1 MSHASDADDASHLAE
16 GDIAWLLARYEPVV
30 RARCVA
36 RLRGGAAAEDV
47 AQDVMLRL
55 LAEFHRGR
63 RYEGL
68 PYRVVVHQVTTW
80 TIDDHFS
87 GRPTDARLPESWEP
101 AAPDHADEVVAR
113 HRLESLFEPLPDGS
127 RRVLE
132 LRYFD
137 GLEIEQIA
145 ARLGMSRNAVDQ
157 ALYRGHRA
165 LKEALAVDG

>member
-1 MSHASDADDASHLAE
+1 LPHASDADDARHLAA

-36 RLRGGAAAEDV
+36 RLRGHPAAEDV

-80 TIDDHFS
+80 TIDDHFA
-87 GRPTDARLPESWEP
+87 GRPTDARLPEGWEP
-101 AAPDHADEVVAR
+101 AAPDSADEVVER
-113 HRLESLFEPLPDGS
+113 HSLGALLAPLPDGS

-132 LRYFD
+132 LRYLD
-137 GLEIEQIA
+137 GMEIDEIA
-145 ARLGMSRNAVDQ
+145 DRLGMTRNAVDQ
-157 ALYRGHRA
+157 ALHRGHRA
-165 LKEALAVDG
+165 LREALTVDA